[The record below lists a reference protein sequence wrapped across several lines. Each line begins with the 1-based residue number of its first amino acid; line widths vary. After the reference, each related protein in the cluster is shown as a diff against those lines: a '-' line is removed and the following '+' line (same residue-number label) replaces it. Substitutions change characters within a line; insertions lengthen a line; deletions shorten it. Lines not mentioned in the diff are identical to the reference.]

1 MLQAHKERQSDN
13 IQVNFNISKE
23 VAYWARKYN
32 IEPQQ
37 LKSIFEQT
45 GYSISR
51 TILLMQQ
58 QGAQ

>member
-1 MLQAHKERQSDN
+1 MLQAHKERKSDN

-32 IEPQQ
+32 IEPHQ

-51 TILLMQQ
+51 TIQLMQQ